1 MSLEAFDLTW
11 TPKLKVKMQLADEEP
26 GVFYVYQ
33 EIADS
38 FENLDTL
45 IIAQETG
52 VLLSLPGYAQN
63 AINQLKTEGYL
74 LSGEAAKKLT
84 LRSNGRSS
92 SALLKKYRLWNNE
105 RSLEVA
111 QVFILEEDRIRILSY
126 MSDEPSHIKNFISQL
141 SSLTF

>member
-74 LSGEAAKKLT
+74 LSG
-84 LRSNGRSS
+84 
-92 SALLKKYRLWNNE
+92 
-105 RSLEVA
+105 
-111 QVFILEEDRIRILSY
+111 
-126 MSDEPSHIKNFISQL
+126 
-141 SSLTF
+141 